1 MASANPQSPTSAWR
15 RILLFSETIKFEHS
29 VFALP
34 FAAATAFLVADGLPD
49 WNPLVWLAVAMVG
62 ARTFGMG
69 ANRVIDAKIDARNPR
84 TASRA
89 IPAGLISSRQV
100 WIYMGIALAA
110 FLLAVSQL
118 DRLAWYLSPI
128 VIAVLVFYPYT
139 KRFTWLAHLAL
150 GAVYIIIPPA
160 TWVALTGEL
169 NWGVI
174 LLGIGAMFWVAG
186 FDIIYATA
194 DIEIDRA
201 QGLNSIPSR
210 FGIRAALWISR
221 SFHLVT
227 VISLVIAGM
236 LLDVHALYYVGAGA
250 AALLLT
256 YEQRLISP
264 DDLSRPG
271 AAFFTMNGVIAVVFA
286 GFVIA
291 GTLAN

>member
-128 VIAVLVFYPYT
+128 VIPVLVFYPYT

-264 DDLSRPG
+264 DDLSRLG

-291 GTLAN
+291 GTLVN

>member
-1 MASANPQSPTSAWR
+1 
-15 RILLFSETIKFEHS
+15 
-29 VFALP
+29 
-34 FAAATAFLVADGLPD
+34 
-49 WNPLVWLAVAMVG
+49 
-62 ARTFGMG
+62 MG

>member
-1 MASANPQSPTSAWR
+1 MASATPQTPTSAWG

-34 FAAATAFLVADGLPD
+34 FAAATAFLVADGFPD
-49 WNPLVWLAVAMVG
+49 WSPLVWLAVAMVG

-89 IPAGLISSRQV
+89 IPAGLITSRQV
-100 WIYMGIALAA
+100 WIYMGVALAA

-118 DRLAWYLSPI
+118 DQLAWYLSPI
-128 VIAVLVFYPYT
+128 VIAILVFYPYT

-150 GAVYIIIPPA
+150 GAVYVIIPPA

-169 NWGVI
+169 NWGVT
-174 LLGIGAMFWVAG
+174 LLGVGAMFWVAG

-227 VISLVIAGM
+227 VIALVFAGI
-236 LLDVHALYYVGAGA
+236 LLDVHVLYYVGAGA

-264 DDLSRPG
+264 TDLSRLG

-291 GTLAN
+291 GTLVN

>member
-1 MASANPQSPTSAWR
+1 MGSATPQASTSAWG
-15 RILLFSETIKFEHS
+15 RILLLSETIKFEHS

-49 WNPLVWLAVAMVG
+49 WSPLLWLAVAMVG

-69 ANRVIDAKIDARNPR
+69 ANGVIDAQIDARNPR

-89 IPAGLISSRQV
+89 IPAGLITSRQV
-100 WIYMGIALAA
+100 WVYMGVALAA

-128 VIAVLVFYPYT
+128 VIVVLVFYPYT

-150 GAVYIIIPPA
+150 GAVYLIIPPA
-160 TWVALTGEL
+160 TWVALNGEL
-169 NWGVI
+169 NWGVTW
-174 LLGIGAMFWVAG
+174 LGIGAMFWVAG

-210 FGIRAALWISR
+210 FGIRAALWLSC
-221 SFHLVT
+221 SFHLMT
-227 VISLVIAGM
+227 VIALVIAGT
-236 LLDVHALYYVGAGA
+236 LLDVHALYYVGAGV

-264 DDLSRPG
+264 TDLSRLG

-286 GFVIA
+286 GCVIA
-291 GTLAN
+291 GTLVN

>member
-1 MASANPQSPTSAWR
+1 MGSATPQASTSAWG

-49 WNPLVWLAVAMVG
+49 WSPLVWLAVAMVG

-69 ANRVIDAKIDARNPR
+69 ANRVIDAQIDARNPR

-89 IPAGLISSRQV
+89 IPAGLITSRQV
-100 WIYMGIALAA
+100 WVYMGVALAA

-128 VIAVLVFYPYT
+128 VIVVLVFYPYT

-150 GAVYIIIPPA
+150 GAVYLIIPPA
-160 TWVALTGEL
+160 TWVALNGEL
-169 NWGVI
+169 NWGVTW
-174 LLGIGAMFWVAG
+174 LGIGAMFWVAG

-210 FGIRAALWISR
+210 FGIRAALWISC
-221 SFHLVT
+221 SFHLMT
-227 VISLVIAGM
+227 VIALVIAGT
-236 LLDVHALYYVGAGA
+236 LLDVHALYYVGAGVA
-250 AALLLT
+250 ASLLT

-264 DDLSRPG
+264 TDLSRLG

-291 GTLAN
+291 GTLVN

>member
-1 MASANPQSPTSAWR
+1 MASATPQAPASAWG

-49 WNPLVWLAVAMVG
+49 WNPLFWLIVAMVG

-69 ANRVIDAKIDARNPR
+69 ANRVIDAQIDGRNPR

-100 WIYMGIALAA
+100 WVYMGVALAA

-128 VIAVLVFYPYT
+128 VIAVLMFYPYT

-150 GAVYIIIPPA
+150 GAVYIMIPPA

-169 NWGVI
+169 NWGVTW
-174 LLGIGAMFWVAG
+174 LGIGAMFWVAG

-210 FGIRAALWISR
+210 FGIRTALWISR
-221 SFHLVT
+221 SFHMMT
-227 VISLVIAGM
+227 VIALVIAGA
-236 LLDVHALYYVGAGA
+236 LLEVHVLYYVGAGA

-264 DDLSRPG
+264 TDLSRLG
-271 AAFFTMNGVIAVVFA
+271 AAFFTMNGVIAVVFV

-291 GTLAN
+291 GTLVN

>member
-1 MASANPQSPTSAWR
+1 MASATPQAPISAWG
-15 RILLFSETIKFEHS
+15 RILLFSDTIKFEHS

-49 WNPLVWLAVAMVG
+49 WSPLVWLAVAMVG

-100 WIYMGIALAA
+100 WIYMGVALAA

-118 DRLAWYLSPI
+118 DQLAWYLSPI
-128 VIAVLVFYPYT
+128 VIAILVFYPYT

-169 NWGVI
+169 NWGVT
-174 LLGIGAMFWVAG
+174 LLGVGAMFWVAG

-194 DIEIDRA
+194 DIEVDRA

-227 VISLVIAGM
+227 VIALVFAGI
-236 LLDVHALYYVGAGA
+236 LLDVHVLYYVGAGA

-264 DDLSRPG
+264 TDLSRLG

-291 GTLAN
+291 GTLVN

>member
-1 MASANPQSPTSAWR
+1 MASATPQAPISAWG
-15 RILLFSETIKFEHS
+15 RILLFSDTIKFEHS

-49 WNPLVWLAVAMVG
+49 WSPLVWLAVAMVG

-100 WIYMGIALAA
+100 WIYMGVALAA

-118 DRLAWYLSPI
+118 DQLAWYLSPI
-128 VIAVLVFYPYT
+128 VIAILVFYPYT

-169 NWGVI
+169 NWGVT
-174 LLGIGAMFWVAG
+174 LLGVGAMFWVAG

-194 DIEIDRA
+194 DIEVDRA

-227 VISLVIAGM
+227 VIALVFAGI
-236 LLDVHALYYVGAGA
+236 LLDVHVLYYVGAGA

-264 DDLSRPG
+264 TDLSRLG
-271 AAFFTMNGVIAVVFA
+271 AAFFTMNGVIAAVFA

-291 GTLAN
+291 GTLVN

>member
-1 MASANPQSPTSAWR
+1 MASAAPQAPASSWGR
-15 RILLFSETIKFEHS
+15 VMLFFETIKFEHS

-49 WNPLVWLAVAMVG
+49 WEPLVWLAIAMVG

-69 ANRVIDAKIDARNPR
+69 ANRVIDAEIDARNPR
-84 TASRA
+84 TATRA
-89 IPAGLISSRQV
+89 IPAGLITSRQV
-100 WIYMGIALAA
+100 WVYMFVAAAA
-110 FLLAVSQL
+110 FLIAVSQL

-160 TWVALTGEL
+160 TWIAMTGDL
-169 NWGVI
+169 NWGVTW
-174 LLGIGAMFWVAG
+174 LGVGAMFWVAG

-210 FGIRAALWISR
+210 FGIKAALWISR

-227 VISLVIAGM
+227 VITLALAGT
-236 LLDVHALYYVGAGA
+236 LLDAHALYFVGTGAA
-250 AALLLT
+250 AALLA

-264 DDLSRPG
+264 TDLSKLG
-271 AAFFTMNGVIAVVFA
+271 AAFFTMNGIIAVVFA

-291 GTLAN
+291 GTLVA

>member
-1 MASANPQSPTSAWR
+1 MASATPQARTSAWG

-34 FAAATAFLVADGLPD
+34 FAVATAFLVADGLPD

-100 WIYMGIALAA
+100 WIYMGVALAA

-118 DRLAWYLSPI
+118 DQLAWYLSPI

-169 NWGVI
+169 NWGVTW
-174 LLGIGAMFWVAG
+174 LGIGAMFWVAG

-194 DIEIDRA
+194 DIEVDRA

-227 VISLVIAGM
+227 VISLVIAGI

-264 DDLSRPG
+264 TDLSRLG

-291 GTLAN
+291 GTLVN